1 MPVEMQLRRIVISDI
16 SDLQVVTLQ
25 EVDGERKIPIIVGLF
40 EASSINRRVKKE
52 NSPRPLTHD
61 LIIGLIE
68 QMGGT
73 IDSIVICEL
82 VDQTFYAKLRVKK
95 DGEIIVIDSRPSDAI
110 AIAVTADVPI
120 FVEEEVFEELGEVP

>member
-1 MPVEMQLRRIVISDI
+1 MQLRRIVISDI